1 MGRTA
6 RGHSVCHQDIVQPR
20 RARKATSAD
29 AIAASIAP
37 TDKMSAAVALV
48 LAVLATSTKEATT
61 ASSWALG
68 AAFIC
73 AGCSALARR
82 RHPLI

>member
-6 RGHSVCHQDIVQPR
+6 RGHSVCHQEIVQPR
-20 RARKATSAD
+20 RARKATSAE

-37 TDKMSAAVALV
+37 TDKISAAVALV

-61 ASSWALG
+61 ASWALG

-73 AGCSALARR
+73 ATCSALTANT
-82 RHPLI
+82 L